1 MENNGFSSFY
11 KERTM
16 KNHANFPLLIK
27 VAAVAAAL
35 SLQGAAM
42 AAATDAS
49 SPAPVAAEQSATAPS
64 GQGWH
69 ADKNWRRGGHYHA
82 RMAMRVP
89 GYGALGQDAVKVLN
103 LTSTQSKLL
112 ADAQAAE
119 KEARKTRFET
129 MRAERKERFEQLKA
143 GKIDPH
149 AAAKQRDS
157 ERSKAVE
164 ARNSIESKWFA
175 VWDSLDAT
183 QQQKVAT
190 LLSERAAR
198 WSDAAHH
205 GHGAKSMHRQGQHPM
220 RPAPDE
226 MPAS

>member
-1 MENNGFSSFY
+1 
-11 KERTM
+11 M

-42 AAATDAS
+42 AATADAS

-69 ADKNWRRGGHYHA
+69 ANKNWRRGGHHHA

-119 KEARKTRFET
+119 KEARETRFEA
-129 MRAERKERFEQLKA
+129 MKAERKERFEQLKA

-149 AAAKQRDS
+149 AAAKQLDS

-205 GHGAKSMHRQGQHPM
+205 RHGAKSMHRQGQHPM
-220 RPAPDE
+220 RSAPDD